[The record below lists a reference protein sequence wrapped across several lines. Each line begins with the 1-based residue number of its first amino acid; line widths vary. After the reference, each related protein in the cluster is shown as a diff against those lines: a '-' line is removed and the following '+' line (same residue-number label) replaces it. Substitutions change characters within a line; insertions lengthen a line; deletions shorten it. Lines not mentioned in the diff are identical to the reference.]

1 MTSSKE
7 PINFEAALEELNHL
21 VAEMEQGGLSVEK
34 SLQYFEK
41 GVRLT
46 KQCQKELQEAEQKVQ
61 VLLEKNGDLSLNPY
75 LPEE

>member
-1 MTSSKE
+1 MSQET
-7 PINFEAALEELNHL
+7 PTINFEAALEELNSL

-41 GVRLT
+41 GVTLT
-46 KQCQKELQEAEQKVQ
+46 KQCQKALLEAEQKVQ
-61 VLLEKNGDLSLNPY
+61 ILLEKNGDLTLNPY